1 MVMTR
6 VWVLEMTLK
15 STQETPLVFVPLC
28 LASYALTEKMGWY
41 SAPGNEAQEI
51 SRGILAKIVSLIG
64 LMMYAGMLVALLI
77 LSAYLRVCRLDY
89 LTTSRCDFS
98 WGLCY
103 ITGIQRSVEA
113 RRRPTCPKDEQ
124 PQPLSCSFAASLM

>member
-41 SAPGNEAQEI
+41 SAPGNEAQVI

-64 LMMYAGMLVALLI
+64 AHD
-77 LSAYLRVCRLDY
+77 VCRDA
-89 LTTSRCDFS
+89 SGSSHSF
-98 WGLCY
+98 
-103 ITGIQRSVEA
+103 GIS
-113 RRRPTCPKDEQ
+113 
-124 PQPLSCSFAASLM
+124 